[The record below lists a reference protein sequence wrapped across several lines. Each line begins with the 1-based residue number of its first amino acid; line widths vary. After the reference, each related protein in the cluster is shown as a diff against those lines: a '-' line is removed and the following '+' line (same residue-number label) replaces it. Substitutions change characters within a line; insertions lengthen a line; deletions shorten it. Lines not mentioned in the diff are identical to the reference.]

1 MKKVFYTLIF
11 LVLGCISS
19 MAANILKIAGEDGAN
34 IQILPGT
41 ENQLQVVLDND
52 DPVSSLQFDVTLP
65 KGLNFVEGSLKKVV
79 DRITRTSHSVLAVQQ
94 PSGAYRFGVLTT
106 SSSMAT
112 SAIKGNTGA
121 ILTFSV
127 KADANYDGGSI
138 KIDKIM
144 GSNGV
149 DATKEPIPLP
159 MEEQL
164 IKAAIC
170 PGHAGLEAAEITLT
184 PGKSGVLNVTLAN
197 YVPLVGLQAKVT
209 LPEGLRFV
217 EGKDGDIVDYT
228 TRLSDNVSAKI
239 ENIEGNTYK
248 LLISSVANDE
258 FKETEGVL
266 FGLNVAADNTF
277 KGGDVVISDIKVA
290 SASGNGYDV
299 TDVLS
304 CNIKYLSD
312 PTADG
317 KWNISDINEIILVL
331 SGSSKNPAA
340 DVNADGKVN
349 IQDINE
355 VVNKLGNK

>member
-164 IKAAIC
+164 ITAAIC

-290 SASGNGYDV
+290 STSGSGYDV

-304 CNIKYLSD
+304 CNIKYISD
-312 PTADG
+312 PNGDG
-317 KWNISDINEIILVL
+317 VWDVVDVTKVVGAIMNGETNPSVDVSGEGDVDIV
-331 SGSSKNPAA
+331 
-340 DVNADGKVN
+340 DVTLTVKKSM
-349 IQDINE
+349 E
-355 VVNKLGNK
+355 